1 MEELR
6 VQLTEIINNSEL
18 PAECIFYVFK
28 DVFRDL
34 QEQYISILNQKAL
47 AKMHTEVEDTFP
59 QPQDIKEVNE

>member
-1 MEELR
+1 MEQLR
-6 VQLTEIINNSEL
+6 RQLTDIINNSQL

-34 QEQYISILNQKAL
+34 QEQYVALLNTQAL
-47 AKMHTEVEDTFP
+47 QQTEVEEIPP